1 MSHRLK
7 SVYRG
12 HSSRCNQ
19 ESKTSIA
26 VSVPTGDVAL
36 LKLNASAHM
45 DEFTGT
51 IDIDKTLTAIVEG
64 ASCTAYG
71 WGQAAEG

>member
-1 MSHRLK
+1 MI
-7 SVYRG
+7 
-12 HSSRCNQ
+12 
-19 ESKTSIA
+19 IA

-36 LKLNASAHM
+36 LKLNASANM

-51 IDIDKTLTAIVEG
+51 IDIDKDPDCIIEG

-71 WGQAAEG
+71 WGQAAEGKKIY